1 MTPVVLLVGQ
11 LENVIS
17 SAATDL
23 NDRPVRWLG
32 AYSRE
37 QVIEQLEA
45 EPAIAAAIIGGTL
58 PDQARGD
65 IVAAIAAARPDI
77 CIYVKAR
84 ASGPDAF
91 KDFVGQVVDRMVLTG
106 AGA

>member
-32 AYSRE
+32 AHSRE
-37 QVIEQLEA
+37 QVVEQLEA

-58 PDQARGD
+58 PDQVRGD

-91 KDFVGQVVDRMVLTG
+91 KDFVSQVVDRMVLPG
-106 AGA
+106 GSA

>member
-32 AYSRE
+32 AHSRE
-37 QVIEQLEA
+37 QVAEQLEA

-58 PDQARGD
+58 PDQVRGD
-65 IVAAIAAARPDI
+65 IVAGKVPVD
-77 CIYVKAR
+77 
-84 ASGPDAF
+84 GPSISRIKLRFSAD
-91 KDFVGQVVDRMVLTG
+91 
-106 AGA
+106 